1 MSKPNWTPIVIRLGD
16 IIPWTHNPRMS
27 NKAQAQRLIDSEKKW
42 GQPLPFS
49 VSPSVDGKYQLY
61 DGHQRYSAFLT
72 VYGENHKVAA
82 SMCDRELT
90 DAERAELV
98 FTLHAGATGSWD
110 WDKVASFPEATQW
123 GFDADLLKNWNN
135 DANNLKEL
143 LNSEQVESADAEP
156 QIEADRFEEVAK
168 KWKTASNQLWKIGN
182 HYVYCGDSLSVESVE
197 KVLQG
202 QEPSLVIADPPY
214 GVSIVAN
221 VTVGDGESAK
231 DMIPFGGAK
240 NRRGTVGASKP
251 FGSKAERGSVGAA
264 HVVEVGKYPFIIG
277 DESTE
282 TAKQAVAL
290 YLNRFDNAYH
300 VWWGA
305 NYYIESLMPSSC
317 WLVWN
322 KETTGNFADC
332 ELAWSNADMSA
343 KLLTH
348 RWNGMLRDSER
359 EKRWHPTQKPA
370 ALAEWCMGFFTE
382 KDDVIIDPFGGAG
395 WSLIGA
401 QNSNRKACVIEKSPE
416 YLAVQIERMAT
427 AFPELEIKRLE

>member
-49 VSPSVDGKYQLY
+49 VSPCVDGKYQLY

-110 WDKVASFPEATQW
+110 WDKVASFPEVTQW

-156 QIEADRFEEVAK
+156 QIDRAAELQE
-168 KWKTASNQLWKIGN
+168 KWQVKTGDLWQIGE
-182 HYVYCGDSLSVESVE
+182 HRLLCGSCTNPIDVERLKAGETPDFSFT
-197 KVLQG
+197 
-202 QEPSLVIADPPY
+202 DPPY
-214 GVSIVAN
+214 N
-221 VTVGDGESAK
+221 VGIQYGENTNDSQSKDKFIEWCKGWISYLPERHLMTVGIKRLVWWGDILGDPKWIIAWVKMNGQGQTGLGGTNKWDAILCYGVKADNKPDVIQLNNDYSEGIKASGGHPTAKPPKLWEHIIERFDGNLIYE
-231 DMIPFGGAK
+231 PFGGSGTTMLAAENK
-240 NRRGTVGASKP
+240 KRRSLLIEIEPKYC
-251 FGSKAERGSVGAA
+251 SV
-264 HVVEVGKYPFIIG
+264 I
-277 DESTE
+277 
-282 TAKQAVAL
+282 L
-290 YLNRFDNAYH
+290 
-300 VWWGA
+300 
-305 NYYIESLMPSSC
+305 
-317 WLVWN
+317 
-322 KETTGNFADC
+322 
-332 ELAWSNADMSA
+332 
-343 KLLTH
+343 
-348 RWNGMLRDSER
+348 
-359 EKRWHPTQKPA
+359 
-370 ALAEWCMGFFTE
+370 
-382 KDDVIIDPFGGAG
+382 
-395 WSLIGA
+395 
-401 QNSNRKACVIEKSPE
+401 
-416 YLAVQIERMAT
+416 ERMST